1 MSEPTDQQATL
12 SRGAPARNEIV
23 VAVGIFVALCVG
35 VLIRSPQLLEPDDFA
50 YRASIIALSQ
60 GHVLLTSAQY
70 HALQLRLNAHGGGGI
85 YQWVHLA
92 SGKWI
97 SEKNPGYPFFA
108 VVFQWLHAL
117 RWAPFFYGA
126 LGCAGLFYGARIWLG
141 PWGGTYAVALYCS
154 SGAALNFA
162 WRSTMPTFTDASL
175 IAGAAGLLLGALLSG
190 KDSPARRLT
199 LGTVA
204 FLALDGAVLIRY
216 TDVTVL
222 LVALVTVLALRRVC
236 SLTRATLLSW
246 IGVVVL
252 FALGDLE
259 LNRVLYGGY
268 FTTGYP
274 SGLINFGTSAILPNL
289 ERMPLF
295 LIESLPMV
303 LLAVAALVWVISLLV
318 NHRASDVNA
327 STKVHVRRD
336 SLVVLILAAGWFS
349 VWGLYATYTWTVS
362 QTLGSVI
369 PIHVVRFYVPALGL
383 VTLLAAWLLTRLPRK
398 LGVGVLVL
406 LAGLGIW
413 SYVTPSNHAIAGS
426 ARVALRRTSADAKI
440 VTVTRDRPATSLTLE
455 KFS

>member
-1 MSEPTDQQATL
+1 
-12 SRGAPARNEIV
+12 
-23 VAVGIFVALCVG
+23 
-35 VLIRSPQLLEPDDFA
+35 
-50 YRASIIALSQ
+50 
-60 GHVLLTSAQY
+60 
-70 HALQLRLNAHGGGGI
+70 
-85 YQWVHLA
+85 
-92 SGKWI
+92 
-97 SEKNPGYPFFA
+97 
-108 VVFQWLHAL
+108 
-117 RWAPFFYGA
+117 
-126 LGCAGLFYGARIWLG
+126 
-141 PWGGTYAVALYCS
+141 
-154 SGAALNFA
+154 
-162 WRSTMPTFTDASL
+162 MPTFTDASL

-318 NHRASDVNA
+318 NHQASDVNA